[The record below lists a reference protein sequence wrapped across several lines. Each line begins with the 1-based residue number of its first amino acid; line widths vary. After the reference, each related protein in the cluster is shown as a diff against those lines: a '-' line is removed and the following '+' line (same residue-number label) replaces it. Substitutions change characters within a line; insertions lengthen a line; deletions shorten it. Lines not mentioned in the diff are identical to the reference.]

1 MRIRKAPAFSP
12 LPKGEGANG
21 ATWIQASLNKPEAEA
36 AMKYLCLGYHERQAW
51 EALSDAQRRAL
62 AEECRDFDQVL
73 RQHGYYLDGKI
84 VDPDAS
90 AITLRFADGNLCVTD
105 GPPAE
110 TRRTLGG
117 VILLNA
123 RDLNHAIQLMSRSPC
138 MRLGGSLEIRPIN
151 DQCPEVEK
159 LT

>member
-1 MRIRKAPAFSP
+1 MHTREAQP
-12 LPKGEGANG
+12 LFPFPCARLIEAV
-21 ATWIQASLNKPEAEA
+21 TWIQASLINPEAEA

-84 VDPDAS
+84 VDLQAS
-90 AITLRFADGNLCVTD
+90 AITLRFADGKVCVTD
-105 GPPAE
+105 GPVAE
-110 TRRTLGG
+110 TRQTLGG
-117 VILLNA
+117 VLLLNA
-123 RDLNHAIQLMSRSPC
+123 RDLNHAIQLMSQLPS
-138 MRLGGSLEIRPIN
+138 MRAGGSLEIRPIQERN
-151 DQCPEVEK
+151 EAES